1 MISDIFLHL
10 NKSLKKTQNPT
21 TSRAFPHIF
30 SVCTKKFFFDPTL
43 PARDIYNIHS
53 LLQRISRFITKS
65 SLRESRQGVLHLLQ
79 LKNQLNPG
87 RRKSNATF
95 KHINESIKV
104 IELWNVKQNF
114 SKSKK
119 KKNQL
124 SHRNK
129 TIWPW
134 VFKFCFLN
142 LSLLPLLQIRLLLF
156 ITDKKNGD

>member
-10 NKSLKKTQNPT
+10 NKIKKTKKPKPNNLQSFPT
-21 TSRAFPHIF
+21 YF

-43 PARDIYNIHS
+43 PAQDIYNIHS

-79 LKNQLNPG
+79 LKNKLNTG

-104 IELWNVKQNF
+104 IELQNVKQNF

-119 KKNQL
+119 INFLIETKPFDLESSNYVFLICPSSLCFKPGPSYL
-124 SHRNK
+124 SQTRK
-129 TIWPW
+129 
-134 VFKFCFLN
+134 
-142 LSLLPLLQIRLLLF
+142 
-156 ITDKKNGD
+156 